1 MSRPHG
7 LSKSRYIAGLQ
18 CHKQLWWRVHE
29 PTSPELVPD
38 ASLQHVFDAG
48 AHVGE
53 VARGYVPGGV
63 LIDLPHGDYKGKV
76 AETQRAMKAG
86 ASAIYEASFIAD
98 QVFVAVDILVR
109 ERHGWRVIEVKSTTS
124 LKDQHLPDAAIQVH
138 ALRKAGLRVAG
149 VEVMVL
155 NRACTYPDLSN
166 LFTRHDVTTEVEAM
180 QGGIPAEVRSQL
192 SMLAGPLPDV
202 PIGPHC
208 SEPYDCPFAAR
219 CWPVLPPH
227 HVSTLYRAKRRA
239 QEFEAQ
245 GYVTIHDL
253 PDGLGLNAQAE
264 RQRRAVQAGRM
275 IVEGDLGKAL
285 EPFQS
290 PLAFLDFETVQF
302 AIPIWDG
309 CHPFDQIPAQFSCHR
324 ERSGG
329 GRDHSEWVP
338 DTPGDPRVEIA
349 SRVVEAC
356 AGARTVVAYNAGFE
370 KGCLEAL
377 ANACPGH
384 AVALRDI
391 IARLADPLPVV
402 REHVYHPDFE
412 GSFSLKSILPA
423 LVPDLG
429 YDDLAIAEGD
439 SASREL
445 TRLVVGDATLLPAE
459 RALKREQLLRYC
471 ERDTLAMVRVLSTL
485 RELAVIEREEVL
497 PDLSH

>member
-1 MSRPHG
+1 MSHPHG
-7 LSKSRYIAGLQ
+7 LSKSRYTAGLQ

-29 PTSPELVPD
+29 PQSPELVPD
-38 ASLQHVFDAG
+38 VELQYVFDAG
-48 AHVGE
+48 KHVGE
-53 VARGYVPGGV
+53 VARSYVPGGV
-63 LIDLPHGDYKGKV
+63 LIDLPHTDYEGKV
-76 AETQRAMKAG
+76 AETRRAIEAG
-86 ASAIYEASFIAD
+86 APAIYEASFIAD
-98 QVFVAVDILVR
+98 RVFVAVDILAR
-109 ERHGWRVIEVKSTTS
+109 EPHGWRVIEVKSATS
-124 LKDQHLPDAAIQVH
+124 LKEQHLPDAAIQMHV
-138 ALRKAGLRVAG
+138 LRHKGLPVTG

-166 LFTRHDVTTEVEAM
+166 LFTRHDVTAEVEAM

-192 SMLAGPLPDV
+192 SMLAGPLPVV

-208 SEPYDCPFAAR
+208 SEPYDCPFIAR

-253 PDGLGLNAQAE
+253 PDGLGLNVYAE
-264 RQRRAVQAGRM
+264 RQRRAVQAGCM
-275 IVEGDLGKAL
+275 IVEGDIGRTL

-302 AIPIWDG
+302 AIPIWNG

-324 ERSGG
+324 ERPGG
-329 GRDHSEWVP
+329 GLDHSEWVFEA
-338 DTPGDPRVEIA
+338 PGDARAEIA
-349 SRVVEAC
+349 SRIVDAC
-356 AGARTVVAYNAGFE
+356 VGARTVVAYNAGFE

-377 ANACPGH
+377 ANALPGH

-391 IARLADPLPVV
+391 ISRLADLLPVV
-402 REHVYHPDFE
+402 REHVYHPDFD

-429 YDDLAIAEGD
+429 YDDLAIAEGG

-445 TRLVVGDATLLPAE
+445 MRLVVGDATLQPAE
-459 RALKREQLLRYC
+459 RTLKRDELLRYC
-471 ERDTLAMVRVLSTL
+471 ERDTLAMVRVLSRL
-485 RELAVIEREEVL
+485 RELT
-497 PDLSH
+497 